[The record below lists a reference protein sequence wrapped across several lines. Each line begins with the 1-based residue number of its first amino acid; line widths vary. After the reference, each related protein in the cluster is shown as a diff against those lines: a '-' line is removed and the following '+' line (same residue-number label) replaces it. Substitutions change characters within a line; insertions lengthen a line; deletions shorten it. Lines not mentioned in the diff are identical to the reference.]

1 MRIEPVLWIFA
12 GVALGWL
19 LQTCNQTIVGV

>member
-12 GVALGWL
+12 GVALGGL
-19 LQTCNQTIVGV
+19 LQVCNQIIVGV